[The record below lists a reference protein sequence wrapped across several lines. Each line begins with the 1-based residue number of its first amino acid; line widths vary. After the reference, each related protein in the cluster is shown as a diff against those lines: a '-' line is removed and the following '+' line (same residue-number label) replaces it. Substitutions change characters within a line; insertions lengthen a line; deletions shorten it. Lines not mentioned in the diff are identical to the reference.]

1 MLTQAHRLREL
12 AEYINQRQ
20 PVPIA
25 RYFTEDFRLDDAGA
39 GVVRTGHAGA
49 QAMIEETLSLAPDA
63 RLEMV
68 DVVEAGDR
76 VAVRWRLTGTR
87 TIGPV
92 EVAMIAIYRFAD
104 GRIAEDWGVWTAK
117 PWQPPDGGP
126 QLTSL

>member
-1 MLTQAHRLREL
+1 MLTGASSREL

-20 PVPIA
+20 PV
-25 RYFTEDFRLDDAGA
+25 RLHATSPRIPPGRCWR

-76 VAVRWRLTGTR
+76 VAVRWCLTGTR
-87 TIGPV
+87 TNGPV

-104 GRIAEDWGVWTAK
+104 GRIAEDWGVWSAK